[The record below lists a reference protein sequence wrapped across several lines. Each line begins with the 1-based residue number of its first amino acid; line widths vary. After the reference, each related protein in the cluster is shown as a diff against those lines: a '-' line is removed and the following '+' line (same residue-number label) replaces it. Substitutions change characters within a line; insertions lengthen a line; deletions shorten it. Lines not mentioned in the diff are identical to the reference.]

1 MFLLSRLLR
10 SLQNATRPAVVQ
22 SPNGGP
28 DVPPVTPAVGRVHMN
43 VAPPARQIDGAT
55 VPLPPVQSRYHG
67 RRPNVKALNRN
78 SGPSQRH
85 GSTRTAVGL

>member
-1 MFLLSRLLR
+1 MFLITTLLR
-10 SLQNATRPAVVQ
+10 TLQNAIRPQVAP
-22 SPNGGP
+22 SRNAGP